1 MTLNEL
7 LTLSQMFQLKF
18 KLQNIYD
25 KRKACHHFCTAL
37 HADTLKCYLLQI
49 SKFKWVHCFE
59 LLEIFE
65 NDICVHIFFPLITVM
80 SNPTCVHLDLYIQLP
95 LLVFYHCTV
104 PWLLVLYY
112 SCIFL
117 LGSNCGH
124 HMHVVNVLTL
134 LLLA

>member
-1 MTLNEL
+1 MQDITNDNMTLNEL

-65 NDICVHIFFPLITVM
+65 NDIRVHIFFSSDDGDVQ
-80 SNPTCVHLDLYIQLP
+80 SNLCAP
-95 LLVFYHCTV
+95 
-104 PWLLVLYY
+104 
-112 SCIFL
+112 
-117 LGSNCGH
+117 
-124 HMHVVNVLTL
+124 
-134 LLLA
+134 